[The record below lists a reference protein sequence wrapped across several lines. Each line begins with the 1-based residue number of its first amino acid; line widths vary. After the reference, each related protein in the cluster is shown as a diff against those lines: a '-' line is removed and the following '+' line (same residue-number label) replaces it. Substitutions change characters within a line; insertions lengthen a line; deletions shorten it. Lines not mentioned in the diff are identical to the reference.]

1 MCFTLI
7 KDWSKQAE
15 QNKFLKP
22 EFYELAFERWR
33 DFSRQK
39 FVSQYFKKLRW
50 FNQSIIFKLRE
61 IIFALHNL
69 LF

>member
-39 FVSQYFKKLRW
+39 FVLQYFI
-50 FNQSIIFKLRE
+50 NQSIIFKLRE
-61 IIFALHNL
+61 IILAIYNL

>member
-7 KDWSKQAE
+7 NDWSKQAE

-39 FVSQYFKKLRW
+39 FVLQYFKKLRW

-61 IIFALHNL
+61 IILAIYNI